1 MIILASYA
9 SSILAIVFA
18 LLSGYLYRENDER
31 YRYAAVISAF
41 FGVIGAAGVTGFV
54 SMF

>member
-9 SSILAIVFA
+9 SSVLAILFA
-18 LLSGYLYRENDER
+18 LLTGYLYRKDDER

-41 FGVIGAAGVTGFV
+41 FGVIGAAGITWFV